1 MIVDILVVR
10 QGKGSNPKDLL
21 QGRISSLDGRVSRTY
36 PPGRALSIQPL
47 NADFVMDDSAA
58 IRELLEDLQQ
68 GDSSALDLLIGVLY
82 EELRAIAH
90 NQRRRWRGD
99 DTLGTTALLHEAYA
113 KLRRQKRISTE
124 SRSHF
129 LAVAS
134 RAMRHILN
142 TYAERRR
149 TQKRG
154 GGVACVSLNDVEAPA
169 TAGADCA
176 EMLAAMEAALRRLET
191 HHERPCRVV
200 ECRFYAGM
208 TVEETAAALGMSP
221 RTVKRH
227 WAFAQAWLKRE
238 LEEMI

>member
-1 MIVDILVVR
+1 
-10 QGKGSNPKDLL
+10 
-21 QGRISSLDGRVSRTY
+21 
-36 PPGRALSIQPL
+36 
-47 NADFVMDDSAA
+47 
-58 IRELLEDLQQ
+58 
-68 GDSSALDLLIGVLY
+68 LIGILY

-90 NQRRRWRGD
+90 NQRRRWHGD

-113 KLRRQKRISTE
+113 KLRHQKRISIE

-129 LAVAS
+129 LALAS
-134 RAMRHILN
+134 RAMRHILS
-142 TYAERRR
+142 TYAEQRRAR
-149 TQKRG
+149 KRG
-154 GGVACVSLNDVEAPA
+154 GGITCVSLSGVETAA
-169 TAGADCA
+169 TGSTDCA
-176 EMLAAMEAALRRLET
+176 EMLSALDTALRRLET

-238 LEEMI
+238 LQEMI